1 MERKLP
7 ENWPKVKLGELERKN
22 LLCMRSGFPCGTN
35 NESDKGIPQLRP
47 MNIDNSGQIDLT
59 SVKYVETDNDVTK
72 YYVKNNDIIFNNTN
86 SHELVGKTALWRKK
100 TDEYVLSNHMTILRL
115 AKDSGLEPHFL
126 AKYFYYLWSNG
137 YFSQIRR
144 PYVNQAGIDL
154 DKLRGI
160 VIPIPPLETQRRIV
174 AILDK
179 AEEIRRLRAE
189 ADELAGKLPFSIF
202 VEMFGDPMQNIEG
215 WKMVTP
221 TDVASDDK
229 NAITIGPFGSDLMA
243 KDYRSQGVPL
253 IFVKNIR
260 ENKFRENGIRF
271 VDESKGEE
279 LKSHRVN
286 PGDILMTKMG
296 DPPGDVALY
305 PENSQPGIIT
315 ADCIKLTLNPRMA
328 NASYIL
334 WVFRTDYVR
343 NQVIRSTKGA
353 AQQKINLSTFRSIKF
368 PLPEIELQNQFS
380 EKVNQVEEIR
390 NLQARSNPQIEDLL
404 ASLMQKAFVGDLV
417 L

>member
-1 MERKLP
+1 MEGKLPVGWRWRKLEDLAKFVYGCP
-7 ENWPKVKLGELERKN
+7 FESSKFNSDGNGLPIIRIRNLISCATEMYYDGYYDENYIV
-22 LLCMRSGFPCGTN
+22 
-35 NESDKGIPQLRP
+35 
-47 MNIDNSGQIDLT
+47 
-59 SVKYVETDNDVTK
+59 
-72 YYVKNNDIIFNNTN
+72 NNDEI
-86 SHELVGKTALWRKK
+86 LVGMDGEFNIVKWNGGKALLNQRICKLEFSSTEIIPDFAYRALVKILKQIEDKTPQVTVKH
-100 TDEYVLSNHMTILRL
+100 LS
-115 AKDSGLEPHFL
+115 AKQMKDI
-126 AKYFYYLWSNG
+126 
-137 YFSQIRR
+137 QI
-144 PYVNQAGIDL
+144 PL
-154 DKLRGI
+154 
-160 VIPIPPLETQRRIV
+160 PPRETQRRIV

-179 AEEIRRLRAE
+179 AEETRRLRAQ
-189 ADELAGKLPFSIF
+189 ADELAEKLPFSIF
-202 VEMFGDPMQNIEG
+202 VEMFGDPMQNIKG

-221 TDVASDDK
+221 TDIASDDK

-243 KDYRSQGVPL
+243 KDYRSHGVPL

-260 ENKFRENGIRF
+260 ENKFRGNGIRF
-271 VDESKGEE
+271 IDESKGEE

-286 PGDILMTKMG
+286 PRDILMTKMG

-315 ADCIKLTLNPRMA
+315 ADCIKLTLNPRIA

-353 AQQKINLSTFRSIKF
+353 AQQKINLSTFKSIKF

-390 NLQARSNPQIEDLL
+390 NLQALSNPQIEDLL